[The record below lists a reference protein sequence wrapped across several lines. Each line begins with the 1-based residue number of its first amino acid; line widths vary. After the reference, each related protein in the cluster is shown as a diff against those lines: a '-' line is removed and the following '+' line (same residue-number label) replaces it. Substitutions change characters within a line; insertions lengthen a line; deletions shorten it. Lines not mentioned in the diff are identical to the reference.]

1 MGERAISFDLDGTL
15 VDFRFC
21 DRVWLE
27 EIPRLAASRWG
38 CPQQEARR
46 RVREAYREVGELRL
60 EWYDMRYW
68 FRRFGLPGD
77 PGELL
82 ERCREAVRPYPEV
95 PEVLRRLRAAGW
107 QPVVI
112 SNAARPFMELELR
125 QAGLWDLLEGA
136 VSTTSDLGLVKA
148 DPRAYLEGCRLL
160 GIEPFSCPMNIAALE
175 RLGLAPFHVKG
186 RPRPLEGWSNKRFAP
201 TLTTPGAWSRK
212 LLFAVPE
219 GANRDAPSAA
229 MEPSFRA
236 KVARLLLLR
245 PLWAGSVRPSRIVV
259 KNFERKLLEKELAKR
274 SSRARLSTTDEAFF
288 ELVSELPRRDVGQL
302 LTFLK
307 SESETIEAGTGDP
320 RRLGNALRLGDALL
334 EFHSFTARPVIAATE
349 IVRGVVFGR
358 WGYQDVMEDLRV
370 WEEIHSLSAGTKL
383 SINRLNPPRRR
394 ILGAQGKS

>member
-160 GIEPFSCPMNIAALE
+160 GIEPG
-175 RLGLAPFHVKG
+175 GLLHVG
-186 RPRPLEGWSNKRFAP
+186 DH
-201 TLTTPGAWSRK
+201 
-212 LLFAVPE
+212 PE
-219 GANRDAPSAA
+219 
-229 MEPSFRA
+229 F
-236 KVARLLLLR
+236 
-245 PLWAGSVRPSRIVV
+245 
-259 KNFERKLLEKELAKR
+259 
-274 SSRARLSTTDEAFF
+274 
-288 ELVSELPRRDVGQL
+288 
-302 LTFLK
+302 
-307 SESETIEAGTGDP
+307 
-320 RRLGNALRLGDALL
+320 
-334 EFHSFTARPVIAATE
+334 
-349 IVRGVVFGR
+349 
-358 WGYQDVMEDLRV
+358 DLRV
-370 WEEIHSLSAGTKL
+370 PASLGIRAYLVDRGGRHDGHPRALRDLRELLWRLGEEERAERKG
-383 SINRLNPPRRR
+383 
-394 ILGAQGKS
+394 GQGWRGFA